1 MKAIHNEDS
10 PPWVNDMASR
20 AAYLPGLKPQPGVKL
35 VYSREDFS
43 KVPLPDRMAG
53 YPELR
58 YMGSKHRLLP
68 WIHGV
73 LRSLPFETAADP
85 FVGSGCVAYL
95 LKAMGK
101 RVVASDFLNFPAV
114 LATATIANSTR
125 RLDGPAVKVLLAP
138 RSKGPNFIERTF
150 DGIFYTTEDLRFLDR
165 VSGNLA
171 HLEHPYQRALAKA
184 ALIRSC
190 LKKQPR
196 GVFTVSGDL
205 SHYDDGR
212 RDLRLTIEEHFL
224 EQVEAFNRVV
234 FSNGRR
240 QTVKHADVFSL
251 RPRGIDLVYLDPPYV
266 PRSDDNCYMKRYHFL
281 EGLSCYWKDRPIM
294 EETKVKKIE
303 KPYTPFSYRRTAVKA
318 FDRLFSQ
325 YRDSIIVLSYSSN
338 GFPDREELESLL
350 RRYKTTVTAYEKP
363 HRYHFGTHQGVERAS
378 VDEYLIVGR

>member
-10 PPWVNDMASR
+10 APWVNDMASR

-125 RLDGPAVKVLLAP
+125 RLDGPGVKTLLAP
-138 RSKGPNFIERTF
+138 RSKGPHFIEKTF

-165 VSGNLA
+165 ISGNLA
-171 HLEHPYQRALAKA
+171 HLEHPHERALAKA

-234 FSNGRR
+234 FSNGHR

-251 RPRGIDLVYLDPPYV
+251 RPCGIDLVYLDPPYV